1 LTGEE
6 GQVQALDRDSGAGT
20 TSRSPARRFAKGA
33 QEPSFTRERKGALPL
48 ARSTPHLNKLGP
60 TLVLISI
67 LWLGFG
73 LRLYR
78 LGEQNIWWD
87 EGHAIWTAGQSL
99 AQATDITAHDVHP
112 PLYLWLLHGWLRLAG
127 ESEFAVRY
135 LSTIAGM
142 LTISLTCVVARRLL
156 GRRTALLATLLI
168 ATARFHIWW
177 SQETRMYVWA
187 TFFALLSLYLM
198 IRLRHGGH
206 AAWWLY
212 ILASVAALYTLYL
225 AALVLLLENLFVAL
239 AGWRRPRRRRFVF
252 NWVLAQLG
260 IVTLYVPWLQIALG
274 RTRTD
279 VAATGFPF
287 RLTWQLYGT
296 VLTTGISTNLD
307 RYVWLLVPF
316 GLLAGAG
323 IAVLFLDRRQPQRFG
338 FASWEIGFLFLLS
351 LVLPPLVVY
360 GLSIPRGFFYSPK
373 PEARYLLLFAPL
385 FYILLA
391 GTMASFWQKG
401 RWGQILT
408 IGATVLVLGTFVS
421 VLPGHY
427 SGRYMRDEYQTAMQ
441 TLAAY
446 AQPADAVL
454 LVSGDRYPLFLYY
467 YQRQFPDRDGPA
479 VYLMPQH
486 SVDFTPENVGSELG
500 PLAER
505 YQRLWLA
512 SFERSLQDPQNLVE
526 QWLDA
531 HRRPALNVSEGYN
544 YLRLYVPGSSATG
557 SHGAL
562 LSLVHVQP
570 QHPLYHSLGHGVLLG
585 YDLPTTEFRPGDTIQ
600 AAIYVRAEDALDLR
614 LSWVNSAGETV
625 AVQSLQVAAPA
636 SGSRIVR
643 ETAALTVYEYTA
655 PGRYWLEVCP
665 VAPGTNCA
673 ALPLGRVT
681 YSRRLPARTPTVQ
694 RQVTLGGG
702 AIRFLGY
709 SVAPARQVEAGRSL
723 TIDLYWQV
731 EAWLHQDYTVFV
743 HLLGP
748 YNPATGGPIWAQ
760 DDSYPLGG
768 GHPTSRWLPGQ
779 VVPDRHVLA
788 IPQETPSGSYQIEIG
803 LYDANT
809 GERLAVAPGSAE
821 SGADS
826 SGNRILLDQIQIVQ
840 P

>member
-1 LTGEE
+1 M
-6 GQVQALDRDSGAGT
+6 QALDRDSGTGT
-20 TSRSPARRFAKGA
+20 TSRSPARTSVKGA
-33 QEPSFTRERKGALPL
+33 QEPSFTRGWKEALSL

-60 TLVLISI
+60 TLVLLSI

-187 TFFALLSLYLM
+187 TFFALLSLYWM

-225 AALVLLLENLFVAL
+225 ATLVLLLENLFVAL

-252 NWVLAQLG
+252 NWILAQLG

-287 RLTWQLYGT
+287 RLIWQLYGT

-307 RYVWLLVPF
+307 RYVWLLVLF
-316 GLLAGAG
+316 GLLVSAG
-323 IAVLFLDRRQPQRFG
+323 IAVLFLDRRQPQRYG

-391 GTMASFWQKG
+391 GTMACFWQKG
-401 RWGQILT
+401 QWGQILT

-446 AQPADAVL
+446 AQPDDAVL

-467 YQRQFPDRDGPA
+467 YQRQFPDRDGPT

-486 SVDFTPENVGSELG
+486 SVDFTPENVGTELG

-505 YQRLWLA
+505 HQPLWLA

-526 QWLDA
+526 QWLNT
-531 HRRPALNVSEGYN
+531 HRRPALNVGEGYN

-557 SHGAL
+557 RDEASI
-562 LSLVHVQP
+562 SPVHVRP
-570 QHPLYHSLGHGVLLG
+570 QHPLYQSLGHGVLLG

-600 AAIYVRAEDALDLR
+600 PGIYLRAEGALDLR
-614 LSWVNSAGETV
+614 LSWLDSAGDPV
-625 AVQSLQVAAPA
+625 AMQTLQVPAPA
-636 SGSRIVR
+636 SGSQIVR
-643 ETAALTVYEYTA
+643 EMAALTVYEYTA
-655 PGRYWLEVCP
+655 PGPYWLEVCP
-665 VAPGTNCA
+665 AAPGTNCA

-681 YSRRLPARTPTVQ
+681 YSRRLPARAPTVQ
-694 RQVTLGGG
+694 RQIALGGG

-709 SVAPARQVEAGRSL
+709 SVDPARQVEAGRSL
-723 TIDLYWQV
+723 TVDLYWQAD
-731 EAWLHQDYTVFV
+731 AWLGKDYTVFV

-748 YNPATGGPIWAQ
+748 YNPATAGPIWAQ
-760 DDSYPLGG
+760 HDSYPLGG

-779 VVPDRHVLA
+779 VVPDRHILA
-788 IPQETPSGSYQIEIG
+788 VPQETPSGSYQIEIG

-821 SGADS
+821 SGAES
-826 SGNRILLDQIQIVQ
+826 GGNRILLDQIQVIQ